1 MPSQPWV
8 LSREMFLSVDEAARL
23 LDSLAAAETAAP
35 DQTAPAVD
43 RVLIE
48 TLLLS
53 GIKNSEFCRLSLADV
68 TLSGFDRAKGHGPS
82 KVPGRAKASALPQD
96 PGPFG
101 LLRVE
106 SSPAERREVVIPARL
121 ATLLER
127 YLRDVR
133 PRLKHTA
140 FTPRDPTGP
149 LVPNERGNPFD
160 RTALY
165 RRVVR
170 VLSAHG
176 LGDKAGVQLLRHTYG
191 YLAYLGTGGNLLFV
205 QRQLGHAHPMVT
217 AVYAEFVEFDPARL
231 ANSVVPVA
239 SNSPIVEARQH
250 TDASPRLD
258 QVPATPPRPRRK
270 GTPS

>member
-1 MPSQPWV
+1 
-8 LSREMFLSVDEAARL
+8 MFLSVDEAARL
-23 LDSLAAAETAAP
+23 LDSLAAAEAAAP

-68 TLSGFDRAKGHGPS
+68 TLSGLAPEKS
-82 KVPGRAKASALPQD
+82 PGLAKAPTVPQAA
-96 PGPFG
+96 GPTG

-106 SSPAERREVVIPARL
+106 SSPTERREVVIPARL
-121 ATLLER
+121 TTLLDR

-140 FTPRDPTGP
+140 FTPRDPAGP

-217 AVYAEFVEFDPARL
+217 AVYAEFVDFDPKRL
-231 ANSVVPVA
+231 ANAVVPVA
-239 SNSPIVEARQH
+239 PILPTVDERPSTESAPH
-250 TDASPRLD
+250 LD
-258 QVPATPPRPRRK
+258 QVPTSPPRPRRK
-270 GTPS
+270 GAPS